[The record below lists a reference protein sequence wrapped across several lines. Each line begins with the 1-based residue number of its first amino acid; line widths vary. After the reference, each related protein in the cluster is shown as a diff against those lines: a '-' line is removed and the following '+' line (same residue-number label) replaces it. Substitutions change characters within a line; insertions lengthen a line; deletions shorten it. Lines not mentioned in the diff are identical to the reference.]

1 MLLGRELG
9 ADAVHLDVDASVSG
23 WIPLEAN
30 NVQVTR
36 IPDGIDNTVAQGK
49 IDIQN
54 SLRRMFE
61 TPLRNL
67 LQFHV
72 LESTLVKA
80 NPHLTLEKPLS
91 MCRQIS
97 YPL

>member
-23 WIPLEAN
+23 GIPLEAH

-36 IPDGIDNTVAQGK
+36 IPDGIDDTVAQGK

-54 SLRRMFE
+54 TLRRMLE

-67 LQFHV
+67 LQLHV
-72 LESTLVKA
+72 LQSTLVKA
-80 NPHLTLEKPLS
+80 NPHLTLEKPFS
-91 MCRQIS
+91 M
-97 YPL
+97 